1 MASASA
7 RLYGSGTPLD
17 LGRVNDRATPRAYG
31 LRSGSSPTGYYRASQ
46 VTTNRKR
53 KVKVN
58 SATNLVDAISEDVY
72 SDNEYTI
79 PKVYK
84 TEVDF
89 DIKHRP
95 AYN

>member
-58 SATNLVDAISEDVY
+58 SATNLVDAISESAY
-72 SDNEYTI
+72 SEHEYKP
-79 PKVYK
+79 PKVYL
-84 TEVDF
+84 TRSQYDQ
-89 DIKHRP
+89 DNRP
-95 AYN
+95 DYN

>member
-17 LGRVNDRATPRAYG
+17 LGRLNDRATPRAYG

-58 SATNLVDAISEDVY
+58 SATNLVDAISEG
-72 SDNEYTI
+72 EYL
-79 PKVYK
+79 PKVYVK
-84 TEVDF
+84 TYSTF
-89 DIKHRP
+89 DQVNRP
-95 AYN
+95 DYN

>member
-17 LGRVNDRATPRAYG
+17 LGRVNYRAAPRAYG

-58 SATNLVDAISEDVY
+58 GATNLVEPISEGDF
-72 SDNEYTI
+72 I
-79 PKVYK
+79 PKVYVK
-84 TEVDF
+84 TYSTF
-89 DIKHRP
+89 DQENRP
-95 AYN
+95 DYN

>member
-17 LGRVNDRATPRAYG
+17 LGRVNVRATPRAYG
-31 LRSGSSPTGYYRASQ
+31 LRSGSSPTGYYRASE

-58 SATNLVDAISEDVY
+58 SATNLVEPL
-72 SDNEYTI
+72 SDNEYKA
-79 PKVYK
+79 PKVYVK
-84 TEVDF
+84 TYSEF
-89 DIKHRP
+89 DQQHRP
-95 AYN
+95 DYN

>member
-17 LGRVNDRATPRAYG
+17 LGRVNYRATPRAYG

-53 KVKVN
+53 KVKVKVN
-58 SATNLVDAISEDVY
+58 SATNLVEPL
-72 SDNEYTI
+72 SDNEYKA
-79 PKVYK
+79 PKVYVK
-84 TEVDF
+84 TYSEF
-89 DIKHRP
+89 DQQHRP
-95 AYN
+95 DYN